1 MRVFL
6 TGANGWIGSVI
17 ARGLRDGGHS
27 VVGLVRSKE
36 KAEALSAAGITP
48 LVGGLGDLDVLR
60 AGARESDGIIH
71 TAFGLDLSK
80 MAEIAEEER
89 LALEAFGEVYAGSN
103 RPIIVTSGV
112 FLTPPGEVFREDAR
126 PPVAPELPR
135 ASEQTAFALADRG
148 VCASVVRNAAGSG
161 DVSALYE
168 DIARIGV
175 VGEPPPEEGWRMV
188 NRPAEQLEPRV
199 AKPRL
204 KPELPRGPFRRRPDE
219 REHGRADEEH
229 LAPEDLGRVHNG
241 EAGT

>member
-89 LALEAFGEVYAGSN
+89 LALETFGEVYAGSN

-126 PPVAPELPR
+126 PPVAP
-135 ASEQTAFALADRG
+135 SF
-148 VCASVVRNAAGSG
+148 
-161 DVSALYE
+161 
-168 DIARIGV
+168 
-175 VGEPPPEEGWRMV
+175 
-188 NRPAEQLEPRV
+188 
-199 AKPRL
+199 
-204 KPELPRGPFRRRPDE
+204 PELPSRQRLLWPIVASALPWS
-219 REHGRADEEH
+219 AMPPV
-229 LAPEDLGRVHNG
+229 A
-241 EAGT
+241 AM